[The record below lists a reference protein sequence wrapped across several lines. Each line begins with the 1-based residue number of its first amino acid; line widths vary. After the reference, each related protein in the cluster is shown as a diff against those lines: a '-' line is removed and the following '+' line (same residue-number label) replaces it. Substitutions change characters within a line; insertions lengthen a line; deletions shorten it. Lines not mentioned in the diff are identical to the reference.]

1 MNLDNF
7 YAIMINELACD
18 KLKLEEE
25 LTYVLNDSIE
35 PRIKIEKSKDILNKL
50 SINEVTMNMFKNMFT
65 EKEKKVL

>member
-1 MNLDNF
+1 
-7 YAIMINELACD
+7 MINELACD